1 LWKLNKNNKKLNEV
15 IGAQVF
21 RRGMMI
27 VRFGHQLI
35 TFDDVGQSLDGEHYN
50 KLAPDK
56 EM

>member
-1 LWKLNKNNKKLNEV
+1 MV
-15 IGAQVF
+15 
-21 RRGMMI
+21 

-35 TFDDVGQSLDGEHYN
+35 TFDDVGQSLEGEHYN